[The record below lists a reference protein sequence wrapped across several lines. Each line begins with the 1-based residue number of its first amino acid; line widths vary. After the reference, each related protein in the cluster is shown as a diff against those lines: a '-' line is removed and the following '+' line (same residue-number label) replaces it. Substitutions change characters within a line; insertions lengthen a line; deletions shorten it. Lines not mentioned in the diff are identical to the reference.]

1 MFIFA
6 TLTRVIIFSLFYLML
21 RFLLNAMLLIV
32 MTIPML
38 SVFAAT
44 GANFTTTGVTNSWV
58 LTIDTTT
65 TTTTP
70 TIGNV
75 PLLLDTIRI
84 TNAKSITLVFNQA
97 VRADTVR
104 VRIIDQETNESVKIL
119 SITESTTSGALA
131 IINTASALT
140 AGASYV
146 LTITSA
152 FSLTDMTIKA
162 GIDSIREFT
171 VPVSLPGASLNAPSN
186 PSAILVGS
194 TSGSKTLI
202 LSGAATPV
210 PQATVQNEAL
220 PATGMPIMIVII
232 LAAMS
237 ALGLLMIRKRA

>member
-1 MFIFA
+1 
-6 TLTRVIIFSLFYLML
+6 
-21 RFLLNAMLLIV
+21 MLLIV

-65 TTTTP
+65 TTATATP
-70 TIGNV
+70 TPILTIGNV

-202 LSGAATPV
+202 LSGAATPPV

-220 PATGMPIMIVII
+220 PATGMPIMIVIV

-237 ALGLLMIRKRA
+237 ALGILMIRKRA

>member
-1 MFIFA
+1 MCIFT
-6 TLTRVIIFSLFYLML
+6 TLTRVNYFFTFYFMS
-21 RFLLNAMLLIV
+21 RFFLV
-32 MTIPML
+32 TILAILTTMPVL

-44 GANFTTTGVTNSWV
+44 GTNFIATGVTNSWV
-58 LTIDTTT
+58 SNIDTIRPVIT
-65 TTTTP
+65 
-70 TIGNV
+70 
-75 PLLLDTIRI
+75 PLLLDTVRI
-84 TNAKSITLVFNQA
+84 TSAKSITLVFNQA

-131 IINTASALT
+131 IINTTTALT

-146 LTITSA
+146 MTITSA

-186 PSAILVGS
+186 PSAILAGD
-194 TSGSKTLI
+194 TPGSKTLI
-202 LSGAATPV
+202 LSGAATTV
-210 PQATVQNEAL
+210 PQVTVQNEAL
-220 PATGMPIMIVII
+220 PATGIPTMIII
-232 LAAMS
+232 VLAAIS